1 MVVVGQG
8 EPRGRH
14 QNDPGLDSLLRLQ
27 PEKATAKL
35 HSFRYTPLR
44 TPISNFLAVWP
55 SLFAVSLGLMAVVP
69 TLGLFLEDRFGLRGE
84 ELQTWT
90 GWTFAAAPLTAAMFG
105 PLWGI
110 LGDRLGR
117 KVMLVRASL
126 AIGLASA
133 LVPLAPSPGWVVVC
147 RVLQGAFAGFI
158 APALALGL
166 TGVPRARQGHALGR
180 MQLAL
185 ALGLLV
191 GPAVGGEIAA
201 TWGRAAV
208 FYFTSVLSV
217 AAALPVI
224 LFAKEDLTQ
233 LVTDRGQRPPF
244 WRDLREL
251 MGSRVFVVLLMF
263 IFLLRF
269 GQHMVEP
276 YIALWVTELGA
287 HPLVA
292 ALVDDPDHAIE
303 RTIALAFGVL
313 ALGQLLCTTWW
324 GRMADW
330 FGPLR
335 CLAAVGVSLSI
346 LFFATAVMDDIESF
360 MWLRCIAAVF
370 TAGSM
375 TLAYA
380 AVSCRVRPECRT
392 LAFSLVQSGIQFGL
406 SLGPVV
412 GDLFAGGWGM
422 RGLYGAGGVC
432 LAVAGLGMIGLRVFS
447 VTSTGRDTAL
457 AEGPE

>member
-1 MVVVGQG
+1 M
-8 EPRGRH
+8 
-14 QNDPGLDSLLRLQ
+14 
-27 PEKATAKL
+27 
-35 HSFRYTPLR
+35 
-44 TPISNFLAVWP
+44 
-55 SLFAVSLGLMAVVP
+55 VP
-69 TLGLFLEDRFGLRGE
+69 TLGLFLGDRFGLRGE

-90 GWTFAAAPLTAAMFG
+90 GWAFAAAPLTAALFG
-105 PLWGI
+105 PLWGV

-117 KVMLVRASL
+117 KAMLVRASL
-126 AIGLASA
+126 AIGVASA
-133 LVPLAPSPGWVVVC
+133 LVPLAPSPGWVVAC

-158 APALALGL
+158 APAMALGL
-166 TGVPRARQGHALGR
+166 TGVPRAREGHTLGR

-208 FYFTSVLSV
+208 FYFTSALSL
-217 AAALPVI
+217 ASALPVI
-224 LFAKEDLTQ
+224 LFAKEDRSQ
-233 LVTDRGQRPPF
+233 LASDRGERPPF
-244 WRDLREL
+244 WREFREL
-251 MGSRVFVVLLMF
+251 MSSRVFVVLLMF

-287 HPLVA
+287 HPLA
-292 ALVDDPDHAIE
+292 EASVDDPGLAVE

-335 CLAAVGVSLSI
+335 CLAAVGICLSI
-346 LFFATAVMDDIESF
+346 LFFATAVVDDIESF
-360 MWLRCIAAVF
+360 MWLRCLAAVF

-375 TLAYA
+375 TLAYT
-380 AVSCRVRPECRT
+380 AVSRRVRPECRT

-412 GDLFAGGWGM
+412 GNLVAGGWGTP
-422 RGLYGAGGVC
+422 GLYFIGGVC
-432 LAVAGLGMIGLRVFS
+432 LAVAGLGMIVLRIVS
-447 VTSTGRDTAL
+447 VTLSARDTAL
-457 AEGPE
+457 AEGPG